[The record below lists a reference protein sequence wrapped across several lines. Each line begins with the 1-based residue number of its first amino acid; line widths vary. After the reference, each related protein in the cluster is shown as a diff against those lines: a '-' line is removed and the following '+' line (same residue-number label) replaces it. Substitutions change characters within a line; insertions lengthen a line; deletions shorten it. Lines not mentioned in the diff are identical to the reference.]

1 MKSLF
6 FLTTLGLLSY
16 TVYVVRT
23 WLTPR
28 EHGVLVTVAAVCA
41 LALTF
46 ALYPSDPRA
55 WTWAGFV
62 LYMHDARFELL
73 RVVGKTL
80 TGAALFTPVVLG
92 VYWANGRRMKKRQ
105 R

>member
-1 MKSLF
+1 MKSLL
-6 FLTTLGLLSY
+6 FLTTLGLLAY
-16 TVYVVRT
+16 TVYAVRT

-28 EHGVLVTVAAVCA
+28 EHGVLVTVAVAGT

-73 RVVGKTL
+73 RVLGKTL
-80 TGAALFTPVVLG
+80 TGAALFATVTLG
-92 VYWANGRRMKKRQ
+92 VYWANGRRRKKR
-105 R
+105 RG